1 MNIDLTTKMTRI
13 FPILPMKTMMLNMT
27 GTTYLVIISIKNSSS
42 SVSVVFPVI
51 INMRNIL
58 IAVSVYFS
66 LYIII

>member
-58 IAVSVYFS
+58 ISVSVYFS